1 MNDRSLSVEMARL
14 AGERERRTHT
24 WHGLAVRCER
34 IANDGRSLICSVFQ
48 HRRLP
53 LTKPMD
59 SVEMVLKAEW
69 VLQPL
74 IGAGLVPMVTAIEW
88 DHAEEL
94 RDSYDKPDPHDPVGL
109 LSALRAAG
117 MPYPRLQNTKQ
128 EEPLNEAMIEIP
140 FWRRA
145 LGMFAP

>member
-1 MNDRSLSVEMARL
+1 MDDRSLSVQMARL
-14 AGERERRTHT
+14 AGERERRTFT
-24 WHGLAVRCER
+24 WHGLVIRTER

-48 HRRLP
+48 CRRLP

-59 SVEMVLKAEW
+59 SVEMVVKAEW

-74 IGAGLVPMVTAIEW
+74 IGAGLIPMINAIEW
-88 DHAEEL
+88 DHAQEL
-94 RDSYDKPDPHDPVGL
+94 RASYDKPDPHDPVGL

-117 MPYPRLQNTKQ
+117 LPYPRLQSAEQ
-128 EEPLNEAMIEIP
+128 EEPLNKAVIEIP

-145 LGMFAP
+145 LGMFAS